1 MRLLHVGRSDIDLTH
16 DQCYL
21 ASWSALPVTQK
32 ELEKSGGGGGG
43 LLEENYW
50 KLEEDTLWNCLVS
63 PLE

>member
-1 MRLLHVGRSDIDLTH
+1 MTNATWPVGQLCQLLRKSWRSR
-16 DQCYL
+16 
-21 ASWSALPVTQK
+21 
-32 ELEKSGGGGGG
+32 GGGGGG